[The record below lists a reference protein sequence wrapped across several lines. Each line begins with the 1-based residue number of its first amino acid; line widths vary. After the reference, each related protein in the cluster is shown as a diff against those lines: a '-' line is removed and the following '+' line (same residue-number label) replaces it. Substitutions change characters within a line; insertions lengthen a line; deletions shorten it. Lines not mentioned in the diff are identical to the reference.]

1 MNGNTDREPVLV
13 SEPYL
18 RVPQCLV
25 EITYLSKCCCHSSI
39 KDVSITNK
47 ISGCC
52 WAVDQFP
59 QMSSCRSERGM
70 NMYLTSLQAWGCR
83 PIILVTQ

>member
-1 MNGNTDREPVLV
+1 MNGNTDRELVLV

-47 ISGCC
+47 KLVV
-52 WAVDQFP
+52 AVGQWTSFP
-59 QMSSCRSERGM
+59 RC
-70 NMYLTSLQAWGCR
+70 
-83 PIILVTQ
+83 LVAGVKGA